1 MSDPVTTVTTMAVN
15 TTVTTIAKV
24 TTEAPNPV
32 MGFLSFGGLSL
43 DPTSAL
49 LLGMFIG
56 CIVGA
61 LYPEILQLLVPED
74 RGA

>member
-1 MSDPVTTVTTMAVN
+1 MNVTN
-15 TTVTTIAKV
+15 ITTIA
-24 TTEAPNPV
+24 TTIATTPKP
-32 MGFLSFGGLSL
+32 GADPIASFFTFGGLSL

-49 LLGMFIG
+49 LVGMFIG